1 MAARLGCLGGRTR
14 WEGEGEGVAW
24 EGWRVARSG
33 GEWQRSGVNL
43 KYKRIAGGEAAAV
56 HLKGL

>member
-1 MAARLGCLGGRTR
+1 L
-14 WEGEGEGVAW
+14 EGEGEGVAW